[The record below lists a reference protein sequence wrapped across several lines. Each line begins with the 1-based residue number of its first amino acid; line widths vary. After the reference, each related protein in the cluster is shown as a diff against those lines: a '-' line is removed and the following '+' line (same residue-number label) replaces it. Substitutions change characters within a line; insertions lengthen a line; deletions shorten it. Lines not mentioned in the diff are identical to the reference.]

1 MYKSD
6 KSDKPMKREQ
16 ILVLGSTEPLE
27 IAMICEKAMSL
38 ISENKT
44 VTVVDLITKSTKPL
58 NFYFAERIRLI
69 KTKYLMRV
77 LKKNGINIITIN
89 TGMQNISAIN
99 NELNTLAEKAAE
111 MELIAVERDIKPCR
125 SCTNKQRN
133 ELENTY
139 VRTYLK
145 FEDYLGNITPECIYV
160 YNGRFIVGNACWEI
174 SRLKKLKINFLEQI
188 VMNKPDKYWVFEEP
202 VHSTIY
208 RAKTIN
214 RYINDELKDNLKT
227 ISESASEWY
236 SKRINGRGQNF
247 TSNQNISY
255 DNKFPNNKI
264 VSYFTS
270 SEDELILLGLEDSVY
285 GDQKQIILEL
295 AKLFS
300 EIESIHFVVR
310 LHPNT
315 NYKSSKEIQRW
326 NNFKNYLEDKYHF
339 VEFINS
345 SSKVN
350 TYSLIKNS
358 NLVLTAGSTVN
369 LEASYLRIPSVLIGN
384 GLYKDMEIAYTP
396 KNYDELFSNFRLYLD
411 NTGNSHYEN
420 SLKVGAFH
428 NKAGLSYKFVRVGKD
443 GKNIE
448 VFKHQLNNSKLYG
461 SALKFDKLFIK
472 LKSHILHT
480 IMH

>member
-69 KTKYLMRV
+69 KTKYLMRA

-89 TGMQNISAIN
+89 TRMQNFSAIS
-99 NELNTLAEKAAE
+99 NELKKLAERAAE
-111 MELIAVERDIKPCR
+111 MELIAVKRDIKPCR
-125 SCTNKQRN
+125 SCHNKQRIK
-133 ELENTY
+133 LENTY

-145 FEDYLGNITPECIYV
+145 FEDYLSSITPEYIYV
-160 YNGRFIVGNACWEI
+160 YNGRFIVGNACWEF
-174 SRLKKLKINFLEQI
+174 SSFKKLKIHFLEQI

-202 VHSTIY
+202 VHSTSY

-214 RYINDELKDNLKT
+214 RYINDTLKNNLKT

-236 SKRINGRGQNF
+236 SKRINGTGQSF

-255 DNKFPNNKI
+255 NNKYLSNKI

-270 SEDELILLGLEDSVY
+270 SEDELILLSLEDSVY

-295 AKLFS
+295 AEQFS
-300 EIESIHFVVR
+300 EIESIHFVIR

-315 NYKSSKEIQRW
+315 NHKSSKEIQRW
-326 NNFKNYLEDKYHF
+326 IDFKNYLEDKYNF
-339 VEFINS
+339 VEFIDS
-345 SSKVN
+345 SSKIN

-358 NLVLTAGSTVN
+358 KMVITAGSTVN
-369 LEASYLRIPSVLIGN
+369 LEAAYLRIPSVLIGK

-396 KNYDELFSNFRLYLD
+396 KNYDELFSNFSEYLNND
-411 NTGNSHYEN
+411 GNSHYEN

-428 NKAGLSYKFVRVGKD
+428 NNAGLSYKFVRID
-443 GKNIE
+443 GDGRNIE
-448 VFKHQLNNSKLYG
+448 VFKHKLNNSKLYG
-461 SALKFDKLFIK
+461 LALKFDKIVIE
-472 LKSHILHT
+472 LKSYLLHA
-480 IMH
+480 IWH